1 MRNNLK
7 ETSIPPTHGQ
17 LSAWHAGCRLDILIV
32 DDEVGL
38 ALNLQDILIR
48 EGYETVVA
56 HDGETALA
64 LCRDKAFDL
73 AFVDIKLP
81 GMSGIELVD
90 KLADLSPE
98 TACIMIT
105 GDASLGTTVAAARHT
120 SVVACQTKPL
130 NMDRLLSLVKQM
142 SERKQAEQALPES
155 ERRSVCSPISP
166 RRRVL
171 KRRWYAMPKAA
182 CKECNGLRERIL
194 LSPQSQPQE
203 RGRMRDE

>member
-1 MRNNLK
+1 MRSNLK

-17 LSAWHAGCRLDILIV
+17 PSTWHAGCRFDILIV

-105 GDASLGTTVAAARHT
+105 GDASLDTTVEAARHT
-120 SVVACQTKPL
+120 SVAACETKPL
-130 NMDRLLSLVKQM
+130 DMDRLLSLIKQM
-142 SERKQAEQALPES
+142 SQRKQAEQALPES
-155 ERRSVCSPISP
+155 ERRYRLLADIT
-166 RRRVL
+166 RKKRVEEAPVGYVR
-171 KRRWYAMPKAA
+171 KGA
-182 CKECNGLRERIL
+182 KE
-194 LSPQSQPQE
+194 S
-203 RGRMRDE
+203 